1 LETEECLLKHVQV
14 KKHEIQYS
22 EPVREI
28 MGNPPGKILRWGTTI
43 IFIVFILFVFFAWL
57 IKYPDIVPAPVEIT
71 TENPPV
77 SIMSKITGR
86 IMHLKVSDKQQVKAG
101 QVLAVMENPASF
113 EEITR
118 LKAFTDTFTLRRDVK
133 IETIPDFY
141 NLGELQTAY
150 ETFRKSVSDIDNF
163 LRNDYYGARINAV
176 NEELKE
182 LKIYTARLQQSE
194 KFYNENYLIELNK
207 FRRDSALNAGKTIA
221 PADYENSKQALIR
234 QQIELQKVRLEISA
248 KNIEQINK
256 RQLIEEYAIKR
267 SEELEKLYSNAREAL
282 KNLRAELSIWENTYL
297 LVSPVDGQ
305 VTFSRYW
312 SENQLVK
319 KDETVMSVVPQ
330 NPGDYIGK
338 IYLKMYKSGKVRE
351 KQIVN
356 IKLNGYPYM
365 EYGMLQGV
373 IRSKA
378 LVPAGDS
385 YLIEVELK
393 NNLTTLYNRT
403 LEFTQNMTGIAEIIT
418 DDRSLLEKMIYP
430 FRYLISR
437 NKR

>member
-1 LETEECLLKHVQV
+1 M

-28 MGNPPGKILRWGTTI
+28 MGNPPGKILRWGTMI
-43 IFIVFILFVFFAWL
+43 IFAIFVLFISFAWL
-57 IKYPDIVPAPVEIT
+57 IKYPDIVPAQVEIT
-71 TENPPV
+71 TENPPA
-77 SIMSKITGR
+77 SIMSKTTGR
-86 IMHLKVSDKQQVKAG
+86 IMHLMVSDKQQVKAG
-101 QVLAVMENPASF
+101 EVLAVMENPASF
-113 EEITR
+113 EEVR
-118 LKAFTDTFTLRRDVK
+118 KLKNFIDTFNLRSDVK

-141 NLGELQTAY
+141 NLGELQTPY
-150 ETFRKSVSDIDNF
+150 ETFRKSISDIDNF
-163 LRNDYYGARINAV
+163 IKNDYYNARINAV
-176 NEELKE
+176 NEELRE
-182 LKIYTARLQQSE
+182 LKTYTARLQENE

-207 FRRDSALNAGKTIA
+207 FRRDSALNAGKSIA

-234 QQIELQKVRLEISA
+234 QQIELQKVRLDISA
-248 KNIEQINK
+248 KNIEMINK
-256 RQLIEEYAIKR
+256 RQLIEEYSIKR
-267 SEELEKLYSNAREAL
+267 SEELDKLYSNAREAL

-297 LVSPVDGQ
+297 LVSPVEGQ

-312 SENQLVK
+312 SVNQLVK
-319 KDETVMSVVPQ
+319 KDETVMSVVPD
-330 NPGDYIGK
+330 NPGNYIGK

-351 KQIVN
+351 GQIVN

-393 NNLTTLYNRT
+393 NGLTTLYNRT
-403 LEFTQNMTGIAEIIT
+403 LEFTQNMTGVAEIIT

>member
-1 LETEECLLKHVQV
+1 
-14 KKHEIQYS
+14 
-22 EPVREI
+22 
-28 MGNPPGKILRWGTTI
+28 MGSPPGKILRWGTII
-43 IFIVFILFVFFAWL
+43 IFIGFILFVFFAWL
-57 IKYPDIVPAPVEIT
+57 IKYPDIVPAPIEIT
-71 TENPPV
+71 TENPPA
-77 SIMSKITGR
+77 SIMSKTTGR
-86 IMHLKVSDKQQVKAG
+86 IMHLKVSDKQQVRVG

-113 EEITR
+113 EEITK
-118 LKAFTDTFTLRRDVK
+118 LKVFTDTFTLRKDVK

-141 NLGELQTAY
+141 KLGELQTAY
-150 ETFRKSVSDIDNF
+150 ETFRKSISDIDNF
-163 LRNDYYGARINAV
+163 LRNDYYSARINAV

-182 LKIYTARLQQSE
+182 LKVYTARLQQSE
-194 KFYNENYLIELNK
+194 KFYNENYLLELNK

-221 PADYENSKQALIR
+221 QADYENSKQALIR

-256 RQLIEEYAIKR
+256 RQLIEEYSIKR
-267 SEELEKLYSNAREAL
+267 SEEIEKLYSNAREAL

-297 LVSPVDGQ
+297 LISPVDGQ

-319 KDETVMSVVPQ
+319 KDEAVMSVVPQ

-393 NNLTTLYNRT
+393 NSLTTLYNRT